1 MEAYRRE
8 VEKMKQLQEGKEKN
22 KKEVEKKKT
31 LDLVASKKKKNHGSH
46 HHFPLFLSL
55 CVSLS
60 SFLLSTF
67 ALSLAPARAL
77 RKYREPQAKQTLSP
91 LSLPEKAKQKADR

>member
-60 SFLLSTF
+60 SFLLSDDQRN
-67 ALSLAPARAL
+67 AEA
-77 RKYREPQAKQTLSP
+77 Q
-91 LSLPEKAKQKADR
+91 QKFIQQQHENEMVLKV

>member
-22 KKEVEKKKT
+22 KKEVEKKK
-31 LDLVASKKKKNHGSH
+31 KNHGSH

-60 SFLLSTF
+60 SFLLSD
-67 ALSLAPARAL
+67 AQRNAEA
-77 RKYREPQAKQTLSP
+77 Q
-91 LSLPEKAKQKADR
+91 QKFIQQQHENEMVLKV

>member
-31 LDLVASKKKKNHGSH
+31 LDLVASKKKKKPWLS
-46 HHFPLFLSL
+46 PSLSPVSLSL
-55 CVSLS
+55 CVSLFFS
-60 SFLLSTF
+60 SFRC
-67 ALSLAPARAL
+67 PAQRRGAAEVHPAAA
-77 RKYREPQAKQTLSP
+77 RERDGV
-91 LSLPEKAKQKADR
+91 EGMNE